1 MVKNDK
7 SQIFTKMRLTLVIP
21 SLYSGGAERVLS
33 IMANYWATKGW
44 KITLL
49 TFFGNQPPFYHLD
62 SRINYIP
69 LHIARDSSNLIAAV
83 KNNLYRIY
91 KLRLA
96 ITASN
101 PDIVI
106 SFMSEANVTTLLAT
120 RGLNVSVLVS
130 ERNNPEIR
138 LSKSSIWLKLRQMT
152 YPFAERVIVQT
163 QRALNYF
170 ASNLQP
176 SICVIPNPVLL
187 PTNKSSKPQELFN
200 KLPGQ
205 KLLITV
211 GRLESQ
217 KGFDLLLQAFANL
230 KDYFPEWQLIIL
242 GEGILHLYL
251 KDLCHQLQLNSRVY
265 FLGRVKNIYEFL
277 QEADIYVMS
286 SRFEGFPNALCE
298 AMASGLPVISTDC
311 PNGPREIIR
320 DGIDGLLVPN
330 EDVLALTAAMKLLMS
345 DEEKRKRLAINALDI
360 TERFSIDKIME
371 MWEVI
376 VIDIVKQGI

>member
-1 MVKNDK
+1 MLKNDG
-7 SQIFTKMRLTLVIP
+7 SQLFTKRRITLVIP

-33 IMANYWATKGW
+33 IISNYWASKGW
-44 KITLL
+44 EITLL
-49 TFFGNQPPFYHLD
+49 TFFGEQPPFYHLD
-62 SRINYIP
+62 SRITYIP
-69 LHIARDSSNLIAAV
+69 LHIAGDSFNFIAAV

-120 RGLNVSVLVS
+120 RCLNVPVLIS
-130 ERNNPEIR
+130 ERNNPEIS
-138 LSKSSIWLKLRQMT
+138 LSKSFIWVKLRQWT
-152 YPFAERVIVQT
+152 YPFAKRVIVQT
-163 QRALNYF
+163 QRAFNYF
-170 ASNLQP
+170 P
-176 SICVIPNPVLL
+176 SSLKTRLCIIPNPVLL
-187 PTNKSSKPQELFN
+187 PPAKSSKPKELSD

-205 KLLITV
+205 KLLIAV
-211 GRLESQ
+211 GRLEQQ

-230 KDYFPEWQLIIL
+230 KNDFPQWQLIIL
-242 GEGILHLYL
+242 GEGTLHL
-251 KDLCHQLQLNSRVY
+251 DLTELCDQLGLNNRVY
-265 FLGRVKNIYEFL
+265 FPGRVKNIYEFL

-298 AMASGLPVISTDC
+298 AMACGLTVISTDC

-345 DEEKRKRLAINALDI
+345 DEEKRKHLATNASGI
-360 TERFSIDKIME
+360 TERLSIDKIME
-371 MWEVI
+371 MWEFV
-376 VIDIVKQGI
+376 VKEVV

>member
-1 MVKNDK
+1 
-7 SQIFTKMRLTLVIP
+7 MRLTLVIP

-33 IMANYWATKGW
+33 IIANYWASKGW
-44 KITLL
+44 KVTLL
-49 TFFGNQPPFYHLD
+49 TFCGNQPPFYDLD
-62 SRINYIP
+62 SRISYIP

-83 KNNLYRIY
+83 KNNLYRIF

-120 RGLNVSVLVS
+120 RGLNVPVLVS
-130 ERNNPEIR
+130 ERNNPKIR
-138 LSKSSIWLKLRQMT
+138 LTKSSIWVKLRQLT
-152 YPFAERVIVQT
+152 YPFAQRVIVQT

-170 ASNLQP
+170 P
-176 SICVIPNPVLL
+176 SSLKNRICVIPNPVLL
-187 PTNKSSKPQELFN
+187 PPNKPCKPQELFN

-205 KLLITV
+205 KLLIAV

-230 KDYFPEWQLIIL
+230 KDDFSEWQLVIL
-242 GEGILHLYL
+242 GEGILHLDL
-251 KDLCHQLQLNSRVY
+251 TELCHQLQLNGRVY

-330 EDVLALTAAMKLLMS
+330 EDVLALTSAIKLLMS
-345 DEEKRKRLAINALDI
+345 DEEKRKNLATNASEI
-360 TERFSIDKIME
+360 AERFSIDKIME
-371 MWEVI
+371 MWEFV
-376 VIDIVKQGI
+376 VKDVVES

>member
-1 MVKNDK
+1 MVKNDE

-33 IMANYWATKGW
+33 IIANYWASKGW
-44 KITLL
+44 KVTLL
-49 TFFGNQPPFYHLD
+49 TFCGNQPPFYDLD
-62 SRINYIP
+62 SKISYIP

-83 KNNLYRIY
+83 KNNLYRIF

-120 RGLNVSVLVS
+120 RGLNVPVLVS
-130 ERNNPEIR
+130 ERNNPKIR
-138 LSKSSIWLKLRQMT
+138 LTKSSIWVKLRQLT
-152 YPFAERVIVQT
+152 YPFAQRVIVQT
-163 QRALNYF
+163 KRALNYF
-170 ASNLQP
+170 P
-176 SICVIPNPVLL
+176 SSLKNRICVIPNPVLL
-187 PTNKSSKPQELFN
+187 PPNKPCKPQKLFN

-205 KLLITV
+205 KLLIAV

-230 KDYFPEWQLIIL
+230 KDDFSEWQLVIL
-242 GEGILHLYL
+242 GEGILHLDL
-251 KDLCHQLQLNSRVY
+251 TELCHQLQLNGRVY

-330 EDVLALTAAMKLLMS
+330 EDVLALTSAIKLLMS
-345 DEEKRKRLAINALDI
+345 DEEKRKNLATNASEI
-360 TERFSIDKIME
+360 AERFSIDKIME
-371 MWEVI
+371 MWEFV
-376 VIDIVKQGI
+376 VKDVVGS

>member
-1 MVKNDK
+1 MVKNDE

-33 IMANYWATKGW
+33 IIANYWASKGW
-44 KITLL
+44 KVTLL
-49 TFFGNQPPFYHLD
+49 TFCGNQPPFYDLD
-62 SRINYIP
+62 SRISYIP

-83 KNNLYRIY
+83 KNNLYRIF

-120 RGLNVSVLVS
+120 RGLNVPVLVS
-130 ERNNPEIR
+130 ERNNPKIR
-138 LSKSSIWLKLRQMT
+138 LTKSSIWVKLRQLT
-152 YPFAERVIVQT
+152 YPFAQRVIVQT

-170 ASNLQP
+170 P
-176 SICVIPNPVLL
+176 SSLKNRICVIPNPVLL
-187 PTNKSSKPQELFN
+187 PPNKPCKPQELFN

-205 KLLITV
+205 KLLIAV

-230 KDYFPEWQLIIL
+230 KDDFSEWQLVIL
-242 GEGILHLYL
+242 GEGILHLDL
-251 KDLCHQLQLNSRVY
+251 TELCHQLQLNGRVY

-330 EDVLALTAAMKLLMS
+330 EDVLALTSAIKLLMS
-345 DEEKRKRLAINALDI
+345 DEEKRKNLATNASEI
-360 TERFSIDKIME
+360 AERFSIDKIME
-371 MWEVI
+371 MWEFV
-376 VIDIVKQGI
+376 VKDVVES

>member
-1 MVKNDK
+1 MLKNNG
-7 SQIFTKMRLTLVIP
+7 SQLFAKRRITLVIP

-33 IMANYWATKGW
+33 IISNYWARKGW

-49 TFFGNQPPFYHLD
+49 TFFGDQPPFYHLD
-62 SRINYIP
+62 SRITYIP
-69 LHIARDSSNLIAAV
+69 LHIAGDSFNLIAAV

-120 RGLNVSVLVS
+120 RGLNVPVLVS
-130 ERNNPEIR
+130 ERINPEIS
-138 LSKSSIWLKLRQMT
+138 LAKSSIWMKLRQWT
-152 YPFAERVIVQT
+152 YPLAERVIVQT

-170 ASNLQP
+170 PSSLQTR
-176 SICVIPNPVLL
+176 ICAIPNPVLL
-187 PTNKSSKPQELFN
+187 PPPKSSKPKELSD

-205 KLLITV
+205 KFFIAV
-211 GRLESQ
+211 GRLEQQ

-230 KDYFPEWQLIIL
+230 KDDFPQWQLIIL
-242 GEGILHLYL
+242 GEGTLHLDL
-251 KDLCHQLQLNSRVY
+251 TELCHQLGLNNRVD
-265 FLGRVKNIYEFL
+265 FPGRVKNIYEFL

-298 AMASGLPVISTDC
+298 AMACGLPVISTDC

-345 DEEKRKRLAINALDI
+345 DEEKRKHLATNASGI
-360 TERFSIDKIME
+360 TERLSIAKIME
-371 MWEVI
+371 MWEFV
-376 VIDIVKQGI
+376 VKEVVE